1 MLTAC
6 WWLRSSTSNRTS
18 SRPRRRI
25 SPTWHL
31 PCSRYCWSAMT
42 GSRWSDWPRFWC
54 RGHRRLPACSRKQ
67 PCGVRT
73 RKAVLESGDWLN
85 AADVAQLAGLRTR
98 NPRAQPNKW
107 KKQGPIFA
115 INHGGVDCFPGYG
128 LDRDAG
134 FRPVKALAKII
145 ETFSEHKDG
154 WGMALLVPLGQQ
166 LPGRQAAAG
175 FAGIGSRARDG
186 GGDRRGSGDRSCLTV
201 MTCRDTPDHESD
213 DRFPCPGF
221 KSRTIRRGLLFLLVT
236 VSLMEPFDR
245 KLTHAACWTMPTLT
259 MWCSI

>member
-1 MLTAC
+1 LVGTPKEAQAR
-6 WWLRSSTSNRTS
+6 LGDSHADRVLVVAFEHIKPNIFQAPAENFTNVASSMFEVLLERHDRESLERLAEVLVPRTPPP
-18 SRPRRRI
+18 PR
-25 SPTWHL
+25 L
-31 PCSRYCWSAMT
+31 LKEAAM
-42 GSRWSDWPRFWC
+42 R
-54 RGHRRLPACSRKQ
+54 
-67 PCGVRT
+67 VRT

-154 WGMALLVPLGQQ
+154 WGMAYWFHSDNSFLGGKRPQDLL
-166 LPGRQAAAG
+166 A
-175 FAGIGSRARDG
+175 
-186 GGDRRGSGDRSCLTV
+186 
-201 MTCRDTPDHESD
+201 
-213 DRFPCPGF
+213 
-221 KSRTIRRGLLFLLVT
+221 
-236 VSLMEPFDR
+236 
-245 KLTHAACWTMPTLT
+245 
-259 MWCSI
+259 